1 MKRMLAV
8 LMAVMTVAA
17 AQTLTADTIYSYRS
31 TPSGTTGF
39 RSGYAWTGGAKPT
52 AGNDYVLTND
62 VRCGQYGS
70 GQASSVDVFGGESLQ
85 IGVAGGNAG
94 TLRYNSYGKV
104 RIAHLILVNGSVIDG
119 DGSSS
124 TMTFDGGMTEVL
136 KTDAPFKFGAENYR
150 GYAFTNGHQF
160 KGEENVTLRLDADNR
175 DLTLGSGSP
184 EYYGKMVLQCSAL
197 SLGAPDAFGGP
208 RTEPTA
214 DAIKF
219 ERWQTTDETVTFNF
233 SGDMTTANRGITL
246 STGTTTFK
254 VPAGKVVKCPL
265 PITGGST
272 LTVSGGGTLM
282 LGAVSTPTLNLTAGT
297 TCVTGF
303 GGSTLKLA
311 AGAKFGALVNDD
323 GTVTPT
329 EIPEGVTLTLPA
341 DGKIPV
347 RVYGGLLPLT
357 NSNIKVAVMTVPT
370 SIKPNLSKEDVVL
383 EVDASADLGLATA
396 KDVVV
401 ESDGT
406 IQTVY
411 LVLACNVVYYSTV
424 NNSYAAW
431 NQAAQYWSDKQSV
444 HNTADY
450 VIGAV
455 PGCTWLRGENNFGGR
470 SITFVKG
477 ATLNVKGSNS
487 SSATANLRLMP
498 GATALNNTPS
508 SPNVFTGTIT
518 LPGSANDEQVKFQNY
533 SAGKDTLVKS
543 VLSGTGPVRFVNDLG
558 STTSTCTLS
567 GDNSAYTGAMEFYG
581 GNNGRA
587 IAVSIADEKNL
598 GGNPPVFNAKQV
610 HFTATD
616 NNQGTSNRSQIKA
629 TASFDIDDP
638 NRGITVDVKGFAFNV
653 GSGINLGVCV
663 PMVLNQAAIK
673 LGEGTLGLGGAVS
686 GSAKTL
692 TVSAGSVM
700 PRSKEG
706 ITSFTTIT
714 FASGTGID
722 LALYPADEDVKADG
736 LYVTSA
742 TAVKFS
748 GTTIPVTVR
757 GVIDA
762 EKGTVKLG
770 ILNVPSSMADD
781 VEAKLQ
787 GNVAFVKDGSTRR
800 RPLPLVREDLE
811 GDRVRFSTE
820 VAPQGLILVVE

>member
-1 MKRMLAV
+1 MKKLMSAVLAV
-8 LMAVMTVAA
+8 VTGALMAQAEE
-17 AQTLTADTIYSYRS
+17 TIYSYRDD
-31 TPSGTTGF
+31 PSGTTSF
-39 RSGYAWTGGAKPT
+39 CTGYAWQGGAVPAAENAYVIT
-52 AGNDYVLTND
+52 NIIRCGAGCNSKAFAGKSLQVGVVGGEPGYLMYKYPGTVTVGHLVLAKGEITNGEASYCGEFVNGLTEVISAED
-62 VRCGQYGS
+62 APVRCG
-70 GQASSVDVFGGESLQ
+70 
-85 IGVAGGNAG
+85 
-94 TLRYNSYGKV
+94 
-104 RIAHLILVNGSVIDG
+104 
-119 DGSSS
+119 
-124 TMTFDGGMTEVL
+124 TEYR
-136 KTDAPFKFGAENYR
+136 PIWFGA
-150 GYAFTNGHQF
+150 GHQF
-160 KGEENVTLRLDADNR
+160 TGLESACVNIDCNDRDNR
-175 DLTLGSGSP
+175 MEGGSPDYHGKMIIKGATLTLGDA
-184 EYYGKMVLQCSAL
+184 KAL
-197 SLGAPDAFGGP
+197 GGT
-208 RTEPTA
+208 RATATA
-214 DAIKF
+214 DAVKLA
-219 ERWQTTDETVTFNF
+219 RTMTVNMNF
-233 SGDMTTANRGITL
+233 SGDMSAEGRGITL
-246 STGTTTFK
+246 ASGTTTFS
-254 VPAGKVVKCPL
+254 VPAGNVVKCPL
-265 PITGGST
+265 PITGGSA
-272 LTVSGGGTLM
+272 LTVSGGGALM
-282 LGAVSTPTLNLTAGT
+282 LGAVATPTLNLTAGT

-311 AGAKFGALVNDD
+311 AGAKFGALVNED

-370 SIKPNLSKEDVVL
+370 SIKPNLAKEDVVL

-406 IQTVY
+406 TQTVY

-431 NQAAQYWSDKQSV
+431 NQEAQYWSDKQSV

-518 LPGSANDEQVKFQNY
+518 LPGSANDAQVEFQNY

-543 VLSGTGPVRFVNDLG
+543 VLSGTGPVRFVNALG

-638 NRGITVDVKGFAFNV
+638 NRGITVNVKGFAFNV

-700 PRSKEG
+700 PRSKDG

-714 FASGTGID
+714 FNAGTGID
-722 LALYPADEDVKADG
+722 LALYPEDEDVKADG

-748 GTTIPVTVR
+748 GATIPVTVR

-762 EKGTVKLG
+762 AKGTVKLG
-770 ILNVPSSMADD
+770 ILNVPSAMADA
-781 VEAKLQ
+781 VEPKLQ
-787 GNVAFVKDGSTRR
+787 DNVAFVKDGSTRR
-800 RPLPLVREDLE
+800 RPLKLIREDLE
-811 GDRVRFSTE
+811 DDRVRFSTE